1 MVFTT
6 QTINTLT
13 AIASILA
20 IITFVYAIFAYFIN
34 NRRKLGINKRKI
46 RYIPVNF
53 NCNFLD
59 GLGKN
64 GINYSKVSESD
75 LPDILEKFDK
85 DESLFEKLPGVY
97 EQLEKYSDLKSEI
110 NFYKKLEFLAIATAL
125 LSAIIIGLNY
135 YTC

>member
-1 MVFTT
+1 
-6 QTINTLT
+6 
-13 AIASILA
+13 
-20 IITFVYAIFAYFIN
+20 
-34 NRRKLGINKRKI
+34 
-46 RYIPVNF
+46 
-53 NCNFLD
+53 
-59 GLGKN
+59 
-64 GINYSKVSESD
+64 VSESD